1 MKGKKIG
8 VFILALLAFAAELL
22 PYGVVINM
30 AVETAGGAFAFRR
43 AGYSYFDASILIFGG
58 YVQFAAGVLTAAA
71 LIAAGIFCL
80 TGKSR
85 HAAAFGWLSL
95 AAAVLSAVPLFYFNG
110 SYNAVSA
117 LVSVLLA
124 VGAALGLMRSKRIL
138 NNPENTDG
146 QGR

>member
-8 VFILALLAFAAELL
+8 MFILALLAFAVELL

-43 AGYSYFDASILIFGG
+43 AGYSYFDTSILIFGG

-71 LIAAGIFCL
+71 LIVAGIFCL

-85 HAAAFGWLSL
+85 LAAVFGWLSL

-117 LVSVLLA
+117 LVSLLLA
-124 VGAALGLMRSKRIL
+124 AGAVLGLVRAKPVSG
-138 NNPENTDG
+138 EA
-146 QGR
+146 

>member
-8 VFILALLAFAAELL
+8 VFVLALLAFAAELL

-43 AGYSYFDASILIFGG
+43 AGYSYFDMSILIFGG

-71 LIAAGIFCL
+71 LIVAGVFCL
-80 TGKSR
+80 TGR
-85 HAAAFGWLSL
+85 LRLAAAFGWLSL
-95 AAAVLSAVPLFYFNG
+95 AAAVLSAVPLFYLNG

-124 VGAALGLMRSKRIL
+124 TGAALGLMHSKRIPK
-138 NNPENTDG
+138 NPENTDS
-146 QGR
+146 QGV

>member
-8 VFILALLAFAAELL
+8 MFILALLAFAAELL

-30 AVETAGGAFAFRR
+30 AVETAGGALAFRR
-43 AGYSYFDASILIFGG
+43 AGYSYFDTSILIFGG
-58 YVQFAAGVLTAAA
+58 YVQFVAGVLTAAA
-71 LIAAGIFCL
+71 LIVAGIFCL

-85 HAAAFGWLSL
+85 LAAVFGWLSL

-117 LVSVLLA
+117 LVSLLLA
-124 VGAALGLMRSKRIL
+124 AGAVLGLVRAKPVSG
-138 NNPENTDG
+138 EA
-146 QGR
+146 

>member
-43 AGYSYFDASILIFGG
+43 AGYSYFDTSILIFGG

-71 LIAAGIFCL
+71 LIVAGIFCL

-85 HAAAFGWLSL
+85 LAAVFGWLSL

-124 VGAALGLMRSKRIL
+124 TGAVLGLVRAKPVSG
-138 NNPENTDG
+138 EA
-146 QGR
+146 